1 MSAYSLGS
9 AEAFELMT
17 HVYVEPWPR
26 LVPAPVLEVVAYHG
40 TPVDGHFAEVVIGTG
55 SGLQT
60 VYRHVSELVLPS
72 PVGVAGLGTPT
83 RKEQS

>member
-1 MSAYSLGS
+1 MTALTTHTYVDPARGITESVAV
-9 AEAFELMT
+9 AE
-17 HVYVEPWPR
+17 VI
-26 LVPAPVLEVVAYHG
+26 AYHG

-60 VYRHVSELVLPS
+60 VYRHVAELVLPS